1 MYFSPRVTVFKIKW
15 SVKALFVGFGFAYN
29 IAGLYLQFCQPCLCF
44 VFFVFLLQQHYL
56 CFVFFVFF
64 PNNSVCVFAPTTVFG
79 FVPQQQGHSPYPT
92 VHTELFI
99 HSLGD
104 RWPVAIHNIIVMI
117 NIVIVVKDIII
128 ILMFKLSWGPLAG
141 GHTQHYLSRRYPHHH
156 LHTSH
161 MAGVNIVQS
170 AFSNV
175 SQ

>member
-1 MYFSPRVTVFKIKW
+1 MVSKSIVCWFWLCIQYCWSLSAVLSTVF
-15 SVKALFVGFGFAYN
+15 V
-29 IAGLYLQFCQPCLCF
+29 FC
-44 VFFVFLLQQHYL
+44 LL
-56 CFVFFVFF
+56 
-64 PNNSVCVFAPTTVFG
+64 CVFSPTTVFV
-79 FVPQQQGHSPYPT
+79 FLPQQQGHSPYPT

-104 RWPVAIHNIIVMI
+104 RWPVAIHNIIVII

-161 MAGVNIVQS
+161 MGVG
-170 AFSNV
+170 
-175 SQ
+175 